1 MNRFGDVYLFMEQEE
16 RSPSALQQA
25 LGQVRKAA
33 TTKGSAPNV
42 ESNHLSNKIN
52 RVSMKDIHEKT

>member
-25 LGQVRKAA
+25 LGQVIKAA
-33 TTKGSAPNV
+33 TAKGSAPNV
-42 ESNHLSNKIN
+42 ELFATFK
-52 RVSMKDIHEKT
+52 R